1 LFFSKMA
8 VSASGEKLFRTVLLS
23 SERLVPPLTELGQEA
38 AAALKAAAQTV
49 SVFESTTAGLV
60 QASLQSQPGASAFTT
75 CGAVSY
81 SKQKAHAVL
90 GAEALL
96 PQPRPANGE
105 AYKDSKRTWTE
116 TLARLKRQEVGSTWC
131 LCESGACGPTFNFP
145 DVTSGFTAIFVS
157 GPIERGVFVESGHND
172 REANMWGFTQVALQ
186 LLADCV
192 KDAQNASQEIVEM
205 PKEPLLSAKEDRYG
219 GVEAEATVGSLGAEV
234 GRFDA
239 ELRRGLEGWKAA
251 GKKGIWLKIPT
262 PAAACV
268 GSAVA
273 QGFHFH
279 HAQEDYVMLTQWLP
293 TSPSPLPRYAFT
305 QVGVGGI
312 VLNSKAEVLMVQ
324 ERVSPLPQFQGSW
337 KLPGGLADPGEDFA
351 ETVLREVQEETG
363 ITGELDGLV
372 SLRHSHGYR
381 FGQDDLY
388 VLVKLKAKNETINI
402 DPAELSDARW
412 MSEDEIKLLVAD
424 SSTSSLDGKV
434 SENNWKV
441 IQNALHGSTI
451 EGSPLPNSR
460 GGKMSMLYTA
470 PR

>member
-1 LFFSKMA
+1 
-8 VSASGEKLFRTVLLS
+8 
-23 SERLVPPLTELGQEA
+23 
-38 AAALKAAAQTV
+38 
-49 SVFESTTAGLV
+49 
-60 QASLQSQPGASAFTT
+60 
-75 CGAVSY
+75 
-81 SKQKAHAVL
+81 
-90 GAEALL
+90 
-96 PQPRPANGE
+96 
-105 AYKDSKRTWTE
+105 
-116 TLARLKRQEVGSTWC
+116 
-131 LCESGACGPTFNFP
+131 
-145 DVTSGFTAIFVS
+145 
-157 GPIERGVFVESGHND
+157 
-172 REANMWGFTQVALQ
+172 
-186 LLADCV
+186 
-192 KDAQNASQEIVEM
+192 M

-279 HAQEDYVMLTQWLP
+279 HAQEDYVMLTQ
-293 TSPSPLPRYAFT
+293 YAFT

-412 MSEDEIKLLVAD
+412 MSEDEIKLLASRPKVAEIARAQ
-424 SSTSSLDGKV
+424 SAPSLV
-434 SENNWKV
+434 SRRGDKPGSQATGV
-441 IQNALHGSTI
+441 RHGR
-451 EGSPLPNSR
+451 EGDVASLPPQRWGQEAGNRFRVYAVAKTGPDRQVQSR
-460 GGKMSMLYTA
+460 KRFDPGQ
-470 PR
+470 